1 MSGEPR
7 GMSGEGEATP
17 TAQSPTP
24 VAEVF
29 TPKQPPDE
37 AVSWA
42 ANFYDAN
49 SKEYFNTKKKKAA
62 AAANLGIEP
71 DEKGNYPRG
80 AFVDRIAGIVRDTP
94 DITQAD
100 IGARLR
106 GETLPPIVPDE
117 PRPEAP
123 PAMQPEPLAG
133 TTIVQGEI
141 PRIETPATQPEP
153 IVGEGQMQGAALQPE
168 AVRPDIAEPDITK
181 EGITQKAAEGINA
194 AAMRRAETAW
204 HNGDDLVR
212 AGFDLDAQDKRWEEL
227 SPEEQQQASYNL
239 TPRKE
244 RAKAVEE
251 LADIAGKSRGITSE
265 DAAPPVEPVVRE
277 PLTTELPTVK
287 EPLTVAPDVA
297 APGRVIRESGNVFIT
312 ESDVSEALKV
322 IEDSGGAP
330 VSRAVLQRKMKIGY
344 DKAGMLMG
352 YLTESAD
359 DSARAGL
366 PPEMPATA
374 PSKPP
379 APVELPSVTPTPTPE
394 PVAQSPQPK
403 APKPRKQVDVTFDEV
418 QAGRDAIATAGV
430 SGSKRMGVL
439 QTTGRKFAEAKAR
452 AILERI
458 DAEDAAGQAPEPRRA
473 ASPQRDATPEEIA
486 AAKMVGDDWAK
497 AREQGYYVRDGV
509 RVDRQPDLVE
519 SGFVTEGRKMQ
530 SEVIDGEGG
539 INFANRQKRVPF
551 TWVISEAED
560 FQPTH
565 KEGRVNSRHFGA
577 TDWQPN
583 QDNPDF
589 SAKEYAEQIREE
601 FAPAEILDGESAY
614 SGAPVGN
621 RRGESLQGTGRSNSA
636 LYYWD
641 IYPNDGKGM
650 RVYYKK
656 RVDKHGIPAE
666 VIDKY
671 KRPLIWRMVDA
682 DDNKAMTLSGFGQKN
697 VERQRNKNSGETAGA
712 RSTSPEAIERTK
724 KWLRDN
730 AFSLEGGDLDE
741 ILKVR
746 GKELREILSEGD
758 NVKRDELPDVPS
770 MRKRL
775 LTIAVQ
781 DGGASAGDALGGEN
795 GMTAMM
801 RDPVQKVVEANA
813 EAFFLDD
820 GELKKALTGALKLHA
835 NHQRAAADA
844 PFDTWFAQQ
853 GAFGNPADAP
863 TVSDVAMHALLTN
876 SLRGETAE
884 RVIKGYV
891 KALRDKGKPEG
902 MFSAE
907 EKDFTNL
914 QTHLSDALAAE
925 IRLLE
930 SDGNKGKVAGRSAA
944 LKGTRAAYASL
955 QNGVVQ
961 SSPGAFMGAMA
972 VATPDDEEDSWIP
985 GVSNA
990 SLKKFLAVASITT
1003 LGAMMTARSAGRNAG
1018 RGMSVEDKRAAELA
1032 KWHKSSGY
1040 ADANLAERALKQR
1053 DRDKLVAL
1061 ARVNGLEGE
1070 LIELG
1075 KRYNVAEAN
1084 LSPENAM
1091 EVGAKG
1097 LLLDIT
1103 RLSHGA
1109 PVATPVITGKLA
1121 NLAYRTLD
1129 ESSSAYRT
1137 YARGGLH
1144 AAYEVLAPEIAKR
1157 ELEIATGAQGKN
1169 TLAYDTERQMRA
1181 LLGEGQ
1187 LGGKPTPEQ
1196 LDRITG
1202 EIFGNE
1208 FNYPRG
1214 DETPYEYVRAAR
1226 EARAEAGF
1234 GDDRLTPKQV
1244 YEGGEGKISIGEDL
1258 PPLTYKRQGLRD
1270 IMQFAS
1276 ANSKV
1281 REKIY
1286 ADLEERAKANGG
1298 LLTAEDVRE
1307 SLEMLDHSVQLS
1319 RTGFTGKFARAAMGL
1334 DPNSEDAIRTIAES
1348 VAEAG
1353 GELPLYGGQLIIK
1366 LHRPA
1371 GSDRANYAITLGER
1385 FRAALRE
1392 EWAGGALKKEI
1403 SGNTR
1408 VGEVM
1413 DAILKEN
1420 PDADTAEVADFARK
1434 VVDKEN
1440 RNEAVMSYDDDGNL
1454 VIDNDY
1460 LAYSGKLKDVWEQ
1473 FDEAGNAIGRESY
1486 TSEDGGQ
1493 TDLRAVSGVDKS
1505 KVEGRAAGEDFL
1517 GREGQKP
1524 SAEKFQQLT
1533 RGLLRTIFNSTGEPA
1548 ARMLHVLKAYSD
1560 NPQSDEMREMLGAY
1574 AKSLQYKVKSEAPSE
1589 VKGNYGTKG
1598 ETKPIDPIDI
1608 LDMFTQVLDAR
1619 VQYDAKLRAF
1629 GIPEEKVP
1637 DGIIEALKPPKKLS
1651 KKADAAA
1658 KAPRPESLFDG
1669 LLREE
1674 YRAAADA
1681 DERRLKLQREQ
1692 TGRENSVTQKTKNRK
1707 AAYEK
1712 DWREEN
1718 GIEPGV
1724 KLDEYRRG
1732 ELDDY
1737 VWQRLQED
1745 APRKEQLDLSDAPAK
1760 RDENGK
1766 IIPNL
1771 TLSKA
1776 QQKEI
1781 DDALKFSQKQAA
1793 AKAERMAERE
1803 AANTDAGKEIPP
1815 LLPAD
1820 VARERLSTI
1829 KSWQEES
1836 AAEAAKKAPN
1846 EKVTVEG
1853 RGMGWV
1859 GDPPALRRITE
1870 SGTLLQMHPSWF
1882 TGAVGAVA
1890 AEGLGDDEEYMGI
1903 KGSFWKM
1910 FIRAGGVALGM
1921 RSVRRA
1927 GGRTMNGFMGMMGN
1941 ANAKMRLQNVYSGTP
1956 KEVMDAKIAMLRETG
1971 VKEGSPEW
1979 KAAIKAAGL
1988 EVKNGKIT
1996 QGAASLIAERMRQD
2010 GYDQAKNPERFDAE
2024 LQNRLK
2030 EYKEI
2035 ASGAGRIAKAL
2046 YGIEYFNRIDNP
2058 VAARIGRV
2066 VTTAEKWTR
2075 DESYKAE
2082 ALHNTFQK
2090 NNIKGLSGRK
2100 HEEIRKKVA
2109 AASVEVDYELTE
2121 LRIALERKRKAAVD
2135 NVKRIYADNPKELGR
2150 QLRVIAAQT
2159 KKQRAALPAKADET
2173 REAILK
2179 KHLGTDPNARQKWD
2193 EWQKAMSAARQI
2205 DIDRMIQKA
2214 MGIHPWEYA
2223 EKAAVIRQTA
2233 DELERQR
2240 DMLIEQAATITDPED
2255 FAAMQHL
2262 MGTSGTSLFY
2272 AKQQVKMLEYF
2283 EKLRKD
2289 TDSYNYALR
2298 WHDKPGEH
2306 IIMVK
2311 NAKGQTVRRIVGRNE
2326 AESNA
2331 LYHELLAEGISA
2343 NMIERTVQR
2352 RGDNLTQPITR
2363 KGVDALIK
2371 RMFQTSAGAKNL
2383 SQGEAA
2389 ILLRNTPEFA
2399 SMPQEMRDAIT
2410 GAISGQVMTPE
2421 KMRYVLMGA
2430 WTRPLPNLLN
2440 RKNIKGYEPVKGE
2453 ELKWA
2458 YSGWDRLVNRARES
2472 IEAQAILHA
2481 ALDERGNML
2490 AKGFDGNPFMSY
2502 LDKFIGRVSDDPYA
2516 GLSQKEVEVGKK
2528 LQRAAGYSALALNT
2542 THLLKN
2548 VMFGAVATLG
2558 ELTAQSKSRGFGQ
2571 GVQQLTRG
2579 AGRFAKAAGAT
2590 TFYKAFGKTLDNNT
2604 AYGQLW
2610 KRLSDLDIGETQY
2623 LRQLLEQDASQSR
2636 VGRALMTF
2644 SRVSEE
2650 FNNQLSAM
2658 AAGTRA
2664 LDLGG
2669 SMEEAVNAALAMR
2682 AATQGRFSAWSSGAL
2697 ESKIRKM
2704 PGGAG
2709 IAAMSLY
2716 SASFRAMEHFASLV
2730 HRGVRSDNPKAAGMV
2745 AAAMALTAVGGI
2757 TNVPLAA
2764 DAVHLWEWIENLTG
2778 ERNEDRSVNEGFSE
2792 KIRRRTGEIARD
2804 MGTDASVGEFFYD
2817 LMYQGGLSLATNRN
2831 FTSDASLIGMGEPI
2845 VLSKIGNIARVIKNF
2860 TDSNN
2865 SAAEDF
2871 FTLASTV
2878 NTAAGRF
2885 MRAGFQAAEGETM
2898 DSRGNYT
2905 GRKYGLGDAFKEG
2918 LFGREFKDALASRE
2932 RFKKS
2937 GGIYDSQDAADYVRS
2952 ALRLPGLAVQNEN
2965 SAAFRRALAA
2975 KAPEIRREA
2984 IERYEKFSSARSKD
2998 EKTIAE
3004 FLADHK
3010 KKLDLFLLDGNTAMG
3025 NTKKPARLAT
3035 ALNGAVK
3042 DYYAGMALAETLR
3055 KRGVQANYEP
3065 AGTGGA
3071 NYAKQKLLAM
3081 LQREGNKRR
3090 N

>member
-71 DEKGNYPRG
+71 DEKGNYPRA

-133 TTIVQGEI
+133 TTTVQGEI

-265 DAAPPVEPVVRE
+265 DAAPPVAPPVEPVVRE
-277 PLTTELPTVK
+277 PLTTGLPTVK

-322 IEDSGGAP
+322 IEDSGGTP
-330 VSRAVLQRKMKIGY
+330 ISRAVLQRKMKIGY

-379 APVELPSVTPTPTPE
+379 APVELPSVTPTPAPE

-403 APKPRKQVDVTFDEV
+403 APKPRKQADVTFDEIDTAAKILANNP
-418 QAGRDAIATAGV
+418 QAD
-430 SGSKRMGVL
+430 SKKRLTVL
-439 QTTGRKFAEAKAR
+439 QKEMK
-452 AILERI
+452 INYE
-458 DAEDAAGQAPEPRRA
+458 
-473 ASPQRDATPEEIA
+473 
-486 AAKMVGDDWAK
+486 K
-497 AREQGYYVRDGV
+497 ARELAARVEARGERPPAESLSDAEEAQSPGGGTMSGTEWEQARQRGYYDRDGIK
-509 RVDRQPDLVE
+509 VDRQPDVVKT
-519 SGFVTEGRKMQ
+519 GK
-530 SEVIDGEGG
+530 
-539 INFANRQKRVPF
+539 
-551 TWVISEAED
+551 
-560 FQPTH
+560 
-565 KEGRVNSRHFGA
+565 
-577 TDWQPN
+577 
-583 QDNPDF
+583 
-589 SAKEYAEQIREE
+589 AK
-601 FAPAEILDGESAY
+601 LSGESDDVSFNKTTRVKGHWALMDINDLQP
-614 SGAPVGN
+614 SHLKGRQNPLHFIPEAQPKDRTKNAKGSAAVSSEIGELKPSDILIAPDAFHGAPVVN
-621 RRGESLQGTGRSNSA
+621 ERGEIVQGNGRGARVRHYYERFPDDPQGLREFYKSKRNTAFHGFSPEEIDAVERPVIVRMLRDMGDKETIQLGKIGDTEGTDTGNV
-636 LYYWD
+636 
-641 IYPNDGKGM
+641 K
-650 RVYYKK
+650 
-656 RVDKHGIPAE
+656 
-666 VIDKY
+666 
-671 KRPLIWRMVDA
+671 DA
-682 DDNKAMTLSGFGQKN
+682 DRAYAQSISEEAKEKLTRKLRDITMNET
-697 VERQRNKNSGETAGA
+697 GET
-712 RSTSPEAIERTK
+712 SFQEMMVTH
-724 KWLRDN
+724 
-730 AFSLEGGDLDE
+730 
-741 ILKVR
+741 
-746 GKELREILSEGD
+746 
-758 NVKRDELPDVPS
+758 
-770 MRKRL
+770 
-775 LTIAVQ
+775 
-781 DGGASAGDALGGEN
+781 GDAIRKIL
-795 GMTAMM
+795 
-801 RDPVQKVVEANA
+801 A
-813 EAFFLDD
+813 EGKSD
-820 GELKKALTGALKLHA
+820 
-835 NHQRAAADA
+835 
-844 PFDTWFAQQ
+844 
-853 GAFGNPADAP
+853 PADAYAKFSNTE
-863 TVSDVAMHALLTN
+863 TVKAALADLVID
-876 SLRGETAE
+876 RAGPAETAVFNATGE
-884 RVIKGYV
+884 KRMMSDATREGVIESLPAFYADDG
-891 KALRDKGKPEG
+891 ALR
-902 MFSAE
+902 
-907 EKDFTNL
+907 
-914 QTHLSDALAAE
+914 QTFLDALALHAKYAPHADKMSMDDYLSQAGMFGEAKPSVKTVALHQVLTHAPRKETVKQFFRDYLQGFGAE
-925 IRLLE
+925 RPQVDAFSE
-930 SDGNKGKVAGRSAA
+930 AAEEAGDPFGNALKNAAKAFDNKNFAKVPGRSEMERGIRRAWA
-944 LKGTRAAYASL
+944 LY

-1157 ELEIATGAQGKN
+1157 ELEIETGAQGKN

-1420 PDADTAEVADFARK
+1420 PDADTAEVADFARQ

-1440 RNEAVMSYDDDGNL
+1440 RNVAVMSYDDDGNL
-1454 VIDNDY
+1454 VVDNDY

-1533 RGLLRTIFNSTGEPA
+1533 RGLLRTISNSTGEPA

-1560 NPQSDEMREMLGAY
+1560 NPQSDEMREMLDAY

-1629 GIPEEKVP
+1629 GMPEEKVP

-1692 TGRENSVTQKTKNRK
+1692 AGRENSVTQKTKNRK

-1724 KLDEYRRG
+1724 KLDEYQRG

-1781 DDALKFSQKQAA
+1781 DDALKFSQKQTA

-1890 AEGLGDDEEYMGI
+1890 AEGLDDDEEYMGI

-1927 GGRTMNGFMGMMGN
+1927 GGRAMNGFMGMMGN

-2548 VMFGAVATLG
+2548 VMFGTAATLG
-2558 ELTAQSKSRGFGQ
+2558 ELTAQSKSRRFGQ

-2650 FNNQLSAM
+2650 FNNQLAAM

-2937 GGIYDSQDAADYVRS
+2937 GGIYDSQDAADYIRS

-3081 LQREGNKRR
+3081 LQREGSKRR